1 MRLTVAVTSLL
12 VGIATVQQHSICF
25 GFTIAGSAPKP
36 STRTTPTQRFN
47 SEDPF
52 DRFDFPSDA
61 EVIAEE
67 VDVEPID
74 IAPEAIRLKEDLLA
88 LASVTKRGFASSK
101 EQRQKAKDIVYDL
114 ASYNPTKNPASPY
127 YSSKDSGGMVYEG
140 TCTSTDG
147 SDLPTLAGKWT
158 LIYTDAPDITGLDGG
173 PLATAK
179 LGRIGQECTPPL
191 IKNVIEWRRPDW
203 AASLPF
209 SGSDDS
215 RVLQKVCVE
224 ASAKPEKPFEVDLKI
239 VGLDVMAL
247 NGNSRGG
254 DTNGMDSA
262 DNDNDNTALLNN
274 LHKLPETIQQ
284 DGIPVGLLKS
294 NPIELRGPLT
304 VPFGQFEILYLD
316 DEMRIIKTGQNYIA
330 VNVRD
335 EEEWF

>member
-1 MRLTVAVTSLL
+1 MRLTVAATSLL
-12 VGIATVQQHSICF
+12 VALVVPSQPIL
-25 GFTIAGSAPKP
+25 GFTIVGGGTKRNTISK
-36 STRTTPTQRFN
+36 TQRFN

-88 LASVTKRGFASSK
+88 LASATKRGFASSK

-114 ASYNPTKNPASPY
+114 ATYNPTKNPAAPY
-127 YSSKDSGGMVYEG
+127 YRSKDSGGMVYEG
-140 TCTSTDG
+140 TCTSAGG
-147 SDLPTLAGKWT
+147 SELPTLAGKWT

-179 LGRIGQECTPPL
+179 LGRIGQECTPPY

-215 RVLQKVCVE
+215 RVLQKVCTE

-239 VGLDVMAL
+239 VGLDLMAM
-247 NGNSRGG
+247 NGSGDNGG
-254 DTNGMDSA
+254 SSSFMDSSG
-262 DNDNDNTALLNN
+262 DDNTALMDN
-274 LHKLPETIQQ
+274 LKNLPENVQQ
-284 DGIPVGLLKS
+284 NGIPVGLLQS

-316 DEMRIIKTGQNYIA
+316 DEMRIIKTGQNYLA